1 MKVVILAGGQGTRF
15 REETDIKPK
24 PMVEIGNKPI
34 LMHLI
39 QYFAHFGH
47 TDFIICGGY
56 KVEYIN
62 DYFTNYL
69 KSSVDPL
76 LSFEK
81 LNDFEFLNLRN
92 PKFKVS
98 ILDTGLDTKTAERI
112 LRIKDL
118 LNGEP
123 FLCTYGDGLIN
134 IDINNL
140 INFHNKKNQIAT
152 VTAVQPKGRFGVLD
166 IENDLVTKFDEKPI
180 SNFWINAGFFVFE
193 NSIFGYLDK
202 NQMLEEQPLKNLTR
216 DSQLNAIRH
225 QDFWQPMD
233 TYRDWKILEDLWNSE
248 QAPWKVW

>member
-15 REETDIKPK
+15 REETEIKPK
-24 PMVEIGNKPI
+24 PMVKIGHEPI

-39 QYFAHFGH
+39 QYFVHFGH
-47 TDFIICGGY
+47 TEFIICGGY

-62 DYFTNYL
+62 DYFANYL
-69 KSSVDPL
+69 RSSDNTSL
-76 LSFEK
+76 IFEK
-81 LNDFEFLNLRN
+81 LNDFEFIHLRN

-98 ILDTGLDTKTAERI
+98 IRDTGSDTKTAERI
-112 LRIKDL
+112 LRIKHL

-140 INFHNKKNQIAT
+140 IYFHNKNNQIAT
-152 VTAVQPKGRFGVLD
+152 VTAVQPKGRFGVLE
-166 IENDLVTKFDEKPI
+166 IENGLVTKFDEKPI

-193 NSIFGYLDK
+193 NSIFEYLDK

-216 DSQLNAIRH
+216 DSQLNAVKH
-225 QDFWQPMD
+225 KDFWQPMD